1 MGRVLGLFVALA
13 VAGCGLDESGL
24 ADDGSAPI
32 DAAQPDAPSQPDV
45 AADAPPDAPPPPPI
59 EAGLCDDDSGGCQS
73 PDVPAGWTPVAYAE
87 NPQSGC
93 PASSWSTADDDVTG
107 VGVGT
112 AQCSCDCSIAAN
124 PNCTTG
130 TIATYYSDT
139 AGCGT
144 SGLGLQFTNG
154 GCITVGGNLHAYYAS
169 TAIAPTDGQ
178 CTVTATSSG
187 TLASTPVRL
196 CIPDPECTTA
206 ACDGVAPAGF
216 AACIVADGDQP
227 CPSGSSFSVKHGIAK
242 SAAASCTPTCGM
254 ACTFQGG
261 CTNPQVKMFSSNA
274 CANLVDT
281 LKSDGTCVSTNGGTY
296 VASASYTATPSFSGC
311 TASGT
316 TSVQVVPTTPRT
328 VCCKP

>member
-1 MGRVLGLFVALA
+1 MGRLPGLFLGLA
-13 VAGCGLDESGL
+13 VVGCGLDESGL

-32 DAAQPDAPSQPDV
+32 DAAQPDSPNSDV
-45 AADAPPDAPPPPPI
+45 AVDAPDAQPPPT
-59 EAGLCDDDSGGCQS
+59 EAGMCDDDSGGCQS

-93 PASSWSTADDDVTG
+93 PTSLWSTADDDVTG

-112 AQCSCDCSIAAN
+112 AQCSCDCSITNN

-130 TIATYYSDT
+130 TIATYFSDT
-139 AGCGT
+139 PGCGT
-144 SGLGLQFTNG
+144 SGQALQFTNG
-154 GCITVGGNLHAYYAS
+154 GCIGVGGNLHAYYAS
-169 TAIAPTDGQ
+169 TAIAATGGQ
-178 CTVTATSSG
+178 CNVTTASSG
-187 TLASTPVRL
+187 MVASTPVRL
-196 CIPDPECTTA
+196 CIPDVECTTA
-206 ACDGVAPAGF
+206 ACDGVAPVGF

-227 CPSGSSFSVKHGIAK
+227 CPSGSSFSVKHAIAK
-242 SAAASCTPTCGM
+242 SASASCAPTCGT

-261 CTNPQVKMFSSNA
+261 CTNPQVNLFSGTSCGTLLDA
-274 CANLVDT
+274 
-281 LKSDGTCVSTNGGTY
+281 LKSDGTCVQTGGGAF
-296 VASASYTATPSFSGC
+296 VGSASYSATPSFSGC